1 MPDTDSSIQVLSM
14 AREDGAPLDPPAEY
28 ARLRQEAPISRVSMW
43 GGRVTP
49 WLVTRWEDA
58 RTVLASPGV
67 SSDTSRPGFP
77 TPIEDAPAMPPGYFF
92 AHDNPV
98 HDTFRRALT
107 REFMVKRIEALRE
120 PTMRIFEQLLDGM
133 IESGGPADFVEAV
146 ALPLP
151 SLVICELLGVPYE
164 DHHFFQS
171 RSNVLMDSSVTAEE
185 KVAAHEALGDYLE
198 RLVEDKRREPKDDL
212 VSRLGE
218 HVDAGTFSVRDAA
231 DVGAFILFAGHET
244 TANMIGL
251 AVLALLENPDQLPR
265 LYQGKA
271 ELANAVEELLRYL
284 TIAHTGLNRLALEDI
299 TVGEVTIRAGE
310 GVIILLNSANRDA
323 DAFDDDAD
331 TLDLARANARQH
343 VAFGYGI
350 HQCLGQPLARM
361 ELQIVLPQV
370 FRRLPNL
377 RIEPGRDVTFKQ
389 TSAAYGPSLMPVTW

>member
-1 MPDTDSSIQVLSM
+1 MSDTGNSTQVLSM
-14 AREDGAPLDPPAEY
+14 TREEGAPLDPPTQY
-28 ARLRQEAPISRVSMW
+28 AWLRQEAPISRISAW
-43 GGRVTP
+43 GGKATP

-67 SSDTSRPGFP
+67 SSQSSRPGFP
-77 TPIEDAPAMPPGYFF
+77 TSRDTAAALPPGYFF
-92 AHDNPV
+92 GQDDPV

-120 PTMRIFEQLLDGM
+120 PTTRIFEQLLDGM
-133 IESGGPADFVEAV
+133 IASGESADFVEAV

-164 DHHFFQS
+164 EHDFFQS
-171 RSNVLMDSSVTAEE
+171 HSKVLIDTAAAAEDRI
-185 KVAAHEALGDYLE
+185 AAHQALGAYL
-198 RLVEDKRREPKDDL
+198 RQLVEDKRRNPKDDL
-212 VSRLGE
+212 ISRLGE
-218 HVDAGTFSVRDAA
+218 HVDAGTFSVQDAA
-231 DVGAFILFAGHET
+231 DLGAFLLFAGHET

-251 AVLALLENPDQLPR
+251 GVLALLEHPDQLPR
-265 LYQGKA
+265 LYEGKT

-284 TIAHTGLNRLALEDI
+284 TIAHMGLTRMALADI
-299 TVGEVTIRAGE
+299 TVGDVTIRAGE

-323 DAFDDDAD
+323 DIFDDPD
-331 TLDLARANARQH
+331 TLDLTRANARQH

-361 ELQIVLPQV
+361 ELQIVLPEV

-389 TSAAYGPSLMPVTW
+389 TSAAYGPSFMPVTW